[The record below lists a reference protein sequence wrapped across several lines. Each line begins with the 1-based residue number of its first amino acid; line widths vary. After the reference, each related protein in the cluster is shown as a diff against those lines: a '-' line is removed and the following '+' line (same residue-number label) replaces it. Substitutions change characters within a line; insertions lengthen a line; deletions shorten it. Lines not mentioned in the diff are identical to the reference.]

1 MKVEKNKVVALSYTL
16 VVDGAVA
23 DQASAEKPL
32 EYIHGTGML
41 LPRFEE
47 EVAGKE
53 PGEDYKFT
61 LSPEEGYGVHNPA
74 YVFDIPISAFTID
87 GEVRHDLL
95 VVGRTIPMLNQ
106 QGQVVQGTVAAV
118 KEDAVS
124 MDFNHPMAGKT
135 LNFSGTVVSVREA
148 TEKELTEGLHGEYVP
163 QEEGHC
169 CKKGKG
175 HCHKEEGEGC
185 CKEKGDSQCDCHHE
199 NCDCNKD

>member
-1 MKVEKNKVVALSYTL
+1 MKVEKNRVVALSYTL
-16 VVDGAVA
+16 VVDGEVA
-23 DQASAEKPL
+23 DQATAEHPL

-74 YVFDIPISAFTID
+74 HVFDIPITAFAID
-87 GEVRHDLL
+87 GQIRHDLL

-106 QGQVVQGTVAAV
+106 AGQVVQGTVAAV
-118 KEDAVS
+118 KEDSVS

-135 LNFSGTVVSVREA
+135 LNFSGKVVSVREA
-148 TEKELTEGLHGEYVP
+148 TQKELTEGLHGEYLP
-163 QEEGHC
+163 EEEHC
-169 CKKGKG
+169 CKKKG
-175 HCHKEEGEGC
+175 QCK
-185 CKEKGDSQCDCHHE
+185 KEKGDSECCHHG
-199 NCDCNKD
+199 DCKKER

>member
-1 MKVEKNKVVALSYTL
+1 MKVEKNRVVALSYTL

-23 DQASAEKPL
+23 DKATAEKPL

-61 LSPEEGYGVHNPA
+61 LSPEEGYGVYNPA
-74 YVFDIPISAFTID
+74 YVFDIPISAFMD
-87 GEVRHDLL
+87 NGEVRRDLL

-118 KEDAVS
+118 KENSIS

-148 TEKELTEGLHGEYVP
+148 TDKELTDGLHGEYRP
-163 QEEGHC
+163 
-169 CKKGKG
+169 
-175 HCHKEEGEGC
+175 
-185 CKEKGDSQCDCHHE
+185 D
-199 NCDCNKD
+199 